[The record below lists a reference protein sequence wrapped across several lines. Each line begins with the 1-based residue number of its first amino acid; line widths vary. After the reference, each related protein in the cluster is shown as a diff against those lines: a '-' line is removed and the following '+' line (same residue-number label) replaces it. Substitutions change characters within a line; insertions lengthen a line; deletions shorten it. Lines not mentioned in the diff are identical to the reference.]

1 MTPDERAEFIQD
13 ITSALRPRAADVY
26 LSEDE
31 KRWVQLAI
39 KKEAQSIAF
48 RQSVID
54 KTTTGLVW
62 AFLVWVGIVFMEWA
76 VKHGYRP

>member
-1 MTPDERAEFIQD
+1 MTPEERAEFIQD
-13 ITSALRPRAADVY
+13 ITAALRPRAADVF

-39 KKEAQSIAF
+39 KKEAQTIAF

-54 KTTTGLVW
+54 KTTAGLVW
-62 AFLVWVGIVFMEWA
+62 VFILWVGVVFWEWA

>member
-1 MTPDERAEFIQD
+1 MTPEERAEFIED
-13 ITSALRPRAADVY
+13 IATALRPRAADVY

-39 KKEAQSIAF
+39 KKEAQTIAF

-54 KTTTGLVW
+54 KTTAGLVW
-62 AFLVWVGIVFMEWA
+62 VFILWVGVVFWEWA

>member
-13 ITSALRPRAADVY
+13 IAAAMRPRVTDAY

-31 KRWVQLAI
+31 KRWVQMAI

-54 KTTTGLVW
+54 KTTAGLIW
-62 AFLVWVGIVFMEWA
+62 ALIVWVGVVFFEWA